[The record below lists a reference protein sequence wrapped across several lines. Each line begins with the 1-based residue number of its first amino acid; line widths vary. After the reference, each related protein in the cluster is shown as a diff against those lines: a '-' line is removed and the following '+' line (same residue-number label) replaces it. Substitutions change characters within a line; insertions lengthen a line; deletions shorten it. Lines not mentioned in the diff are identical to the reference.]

1 MPRDKLKAPF
11 AGLVY
16 GQIIYWGVMLGSLI
30 VLVGSMLAFMTRDNF
45 VPVSYWL
52 SSVWKGDSPSQIW
65 QGITGSLPMGHWY
78 FSHLTTGDGLTAFG
92 ISLAV
97 FSVVPALF
105 LSSAVLFKEGD
116 RLYGLLAL
124 ICGIIVLTGVLGLI
138 PIG

>member
-1 MPRDKLKAPF
+1 MSGNNLKAPL
-11 AGLVY
+11 AGLIY
-16 GQIIYWGVMLGSLI
+16 GQIIYWGVMLGSMI
-30 VLVGSMLAFMTRDNF
+30 VIFGSIVAFTTTNNF

-52 SSVWKGDSPSQIW
+52 SSVWKGKSPSEIW

-78 FSHLTTGDGLTAFG
+78 FSHLRTGDGLSALG

-105 LSSAVLFKEGD
+105 FSSAVLFKEGD
-116 RLYGLLAL
+116 KLYGSLAL
-124 ICGIIVLTGVLGLI
+124 VCGIIVLTGVMGLI

>member
-1 MPRDKLKAPF
+1 MQEKLKAPL

-16 GQIIYWGVMLGSLI
+16 GQIIYWGVMLGSLVVMI
-30 VLVGSMLAFMTRDNF
+30 GSMVAFLTRDNY

-52 SSVWKGDSPSQIW
+52 SSVWKGESPLQLW
-65 QGITGSLPMGHWY
+65 KGITGSLPMGHWY
-78 FSHLTTGDGLTAFG
+78 FAHLTTGDGLSAFG
-92 ISLAV
+92 ISMAV

-116 RLYGLLAL
+116 KLYGSMAL
-124 ICGIIVLTGVLGLI
+124 VCGIIVLTGVLGLI

>member
-1 MPRDKLKAPF
+1 MQNKLKAPF
-11 AGLVY
+11 AGLIY

-30 VLVGSMLAFMTRDNF
+30 VIAGSVIAFITRDNF
-45 VPVSYWL
+45 VSVSYWL

-65 QGITGSLPMGHWY
+65 QGISGSLPMGHWY
-78 FSHLTTGDGLTAFG
+78 FSHLTTGDGLCAFG

-105 LSSAVLFKEGD
+105 LSSVVLFKEGD
-116 RLYGLLAL
+116 KLYGSLAL
-124 ICGIIVLTGVLGLI
+124 ICGCIVLTGVLGLI

>member
-1 MPRDKLKAPF
+1 MPGSKLKAPF

-16 GQIIYWGVMLGSLI
+16 GQIVYWGVMLGSLI
-30 VLVGSMLAFMTRDNF
+30 VIVGSVVSFITRDNF

-52 SSVWKGDSPSQIW
+52 SSVWKGDSVSQVW
-65 QGITGSLPMGHWY
+65 QGITGSLPVGHWY
-78 FSHLTTGDGLTAFG
+78 FSHLGTGDGLTALG
-92 ISLAV
+92 IALAV

-116 RLYGLLAL
+116 KLYGSLAL
-124 ICGIIVLTGVLGLI
+124 VCGVIVLSGVLGLV

>member
-1 MPRDKLKAPF
+1 MSGNNLKAPL
-11 AGLVY
+11 AGLIY
-16 GQIIYWGVMLGSLI
+16 GQIIYWGVMLGSMI
-30 VLVGSMLAFMTRDNF
+30 VIFGSIVAFTTTNNF

-52 SSVWKGDSPSQIW
+52 SSVWKGNSPSEIW

-78 FSHLTTGDGLTAFG
+78 FSHLRTGDGLSALG

-105 LSSAVLFKEGD
+105 LSSAVLFKEGNK
-116 RLYGLLAL
+116 LYGTLAL
-124 ICGIIVLTGVLGLI
+124 VCGIIVLTGVMGLI

>member
-1 MPRDKLKAPF
+1 MPGEKLKAPF

-16 GQIIYWGVMLGSLI
+16 GQIIYWGVMIGSLI
-30 VLVGSMLAFMTRDNF
+30 VMFGSIVAFITRDNY

-52 SSVWKGDSPSQIW
+52 SSVWRGDSPSKIW

-78 FSHLTTGDGLTAFG
+78 FSHLTTGDGLSALG

-116 RLYGLLAL
+116 RLYGSLAL
-124 ICGIIVLTGVLGLI
+124 VCGIIVLTGVLGLI

>member
-1 MPRDKLKAPF
+1 MPGDKLKVPF

-16 GQIIYWGVMLGSLI
+16 GEIVYWGVMLGSLI
-30 VLVGSMLAFMTRDNF
+30 VIVGSIVAFITRDNF

-52 SSVWKGDSPSQIW
+52 SSVWKGESASQVW
-65 QGITGSLPMGHWY
+65 QGITGPLPVGHWY
-78 FSHLTTGDGLTAFG
+78 FSHLATGDGLTALG

-116 RLYGLLAL
+116 RLYGSLAL
-124 ICGIIVLTGVLGLI
+124 VCGVIVLSGVLGLI

>member
-1 MPRDKLKAPF
+1 MPHEKLKAPF

-16 GQIIYWGVMLGSLI
+16 GQIIYWGVMFGSLI
-30 VLVGSMLAFMTRDNF
+30 VFVGSMLAFMTRDNY

-52 SSVWKGDSPSQIW
+52 SSVWKGDSPSRIW

-78 FSHLTTGDGLTAFG
+78 FSHLTTGDGLSAFG

-116 RLYGLLAL
+116 RLYGALSL

>member
-1 MPRDKLKAPF
+1 VNEKKLRPPL
-11 AGLVY
+11 AGLIY
-16 GQIIYWGVMLGSLI
+16 GGIVYWGVLAGSLI
-30 VLVGSMLAFMTRDNF
+30 VIIGSVLAFLGDNY

-52 SSVWKGDSPSQIW
+52 SSVWRGESADQIW
-65 QGITGSLPMGHWY
+65 KGVTGALPMGHWY
-78 FSHLTTGDGLTAFG
+78 LSHLTTGDGLSALG

-116 RLYGLLAL
+116 RIYGSLAL
-124 ICGIIVLTGVLGLI
+124 VCGLIVLAGVLGVI

>member
-1 MPRDKLKAPF
+1 MEDNKLKAPF

-16 GQIIYWGVMLGSLI
+16 GQIIYWGVMFASLI
-30 VLVGSMLAFMTRDNF
+30 VIIGSVMAFITRNNY

-52 SSVWKGDSPSQIW
+52 SLVWAGKSPSQIW
-65 QGITGSLPMGHWY
+65 SGITGSLPMGHWY
-78 FSHLTTGDGLTAFG
+78 FSHLMTGDGLAAFG

-105 LSSAVLFKEGD
+105 LSSAVLFKDGD
-116 RLYGLLAL
+116 KLYGSLAL

>member
-1 MPRDKLKAPF
+1 MPGEKLKAPI
-11 AGLVY
+11 AGMVY
-16 GQIIYWGVMLGSLI
+16 GQIVYWGVMLGSLI
-30 VLVGSMLAFMTRDNF
+30 VMIGSILSFTTKDNY
-45 VPVSYWL
+45 VPTSYWL
-52 SSVWKGDSPSQIW
+52 SEVWKGDSPSQIW
-65 QGITGSLPMGHWY
+65 KGITGALPMGHWY
-78 FSHLTTGDGLTAFG
+78 FSHLTTGDGLTSLG

-116 RLYGLLAL
+116 KLYGTLTL

>member
-1 MPRDKLKAPF
+1 MPGEKLKVPF

-16 GQIIYWGVMLGSLI
+16 GEIVYWGVMLGSLI
-30 VLVGSMLAFMTRDNF
+30 VMVGSILAFITRDNF

-52 SSVWKGDSPSQIW
+52 SSVWKGESTSQVW
-65 QGITGSLPMGHWY
+65 EGITGSLPVGHWY
-78 FSHLTTGDGLTAFG
+78 FSHLATGDGLTALG

-116 RLYGLLAL
+116 RLYGLLAFV
-124 ICGIIVLTGVLGLI
+124 CGVVVLSGVLGLI